1 MSTRSSMHLFFVVM
15 PILLIAGYIAG
26 INMSGAKP
34 VLLWTDALIYLLVLS
49 ISSFV
54 VYASGKEHFLVP
66 WRQVIQHKLGMVS
79 LVFLLTY
86 VVIGLVDSVHFRL
99 QVDNHNITNVV
110 AKDQT
115 EKPSEAVYDGDVLS
129 VLDIILTPIR
139 IQEEKTYSAPFATH
153 LFSKET
159 IEHDNGT
166 RSREFPRL
174 KHGGIHLDDPEKDWA
189 PDISLKIITGSVY
202 GFVFCF
208 LLSVILAIVVARHRK
223 AAFLSTFKS
232 LWNSTKG
239 VPWKLILLTVAFLC
253 ALTGAMVELAPAY
266 HVFGTDKVGQDVF
279 YQTLKSIRTGLVIG
293 TLTTLIM
300 LPFAVLLGIM
310 AGYMKG
316 WVDDVIQYLYTTLSS
331 IPGVLLIAA
340 AVLMMQVY
348 VANHPDLFETDSER
362 ADIRLFFLCVI
373 LGITSWTGLCRML
386 RGEAMKLREVDYVQA
401 SQAFGVSHFRIIWRH
416 IQPNVMHIVL
426 IAVVLDFSGLVL
438 AEAVLSY
445 VGVGV
450 DPSMHSWG
458 NLINGARLEMAR
470 EPLVW
475 WSLLAAF
482 IFMFVLVLSA
492 NLFSDA
498 VRDAF
503 DPRIRKQ

>member
-1 MSTRSSMHLFFVVM
+1 MISRSSMHPLFFVI
-15 PILLIAGYIAG
+15 PFILIAVYLFALFS
-26 INMSGAKP
+26 SGAKP
-34 VLLWTDALIYLLVLS
+34 ILLWTDALIYLLVLA
-49 ISSFV
+49 ISVFV
-54 VYASGKEHFLVP
+54 AYASGKEHFRVP

-79 LVFLLTY
+79 LVFLLVY
-86 VVIGLVDSVHFRL
+86 VVIGLIDSVHFRMP
-99 QVDNHNITNVV
+99 VANENIQNQS
-110 AKDQT
+110 AEQL
-115 EKPSEAVYDGDVLS
+115 YDGDVLS
-129 VLDIILTPIR
+129 VLDIVLTSIR
-139 IQEEKTYSAPFATH
+139 TQEEKTYSAPFSSY

-159 IEHDNGT
+159 IEHEDGT
-166 RSREFPRL
+166 RSRAYPRL
-174 KHGGIHLDDPEKDWA
+174 AFGGQHLHDPEADFAVDVLIKMA
-189 PDISLKIITGSVY
+189 KGTAY
-202 GFVFCF
+202 GIAAWLVFV
-208 LLSVILAIVVARHRK
+208 LVLAVFVARSRK
-223 AAFLSTFKS
+223 ADFSATIKNMLTSS
-232 LWNSTKG
+232 VG
-239 VPWKLILLTVAFLC
+239 VPWSLILYTIGFLFIL
-253 ALTGAMVELAPAY
+253 AGTMIELAPAY
-266 HVFGTDKVGQDVF
+266 HIFGTDKVGEDVF

-348 VANHPDLFETDSER
+348 VANNPDLFETDSER

-401 SQAFGVSHFRIIWRH
+401 SQAFGVSTFQIIWRH
-416 IQPNVMHIVL
+416 IQPNIMHIVL

-450 DPSMHSWG
+450 DPSMYSWG

-482 IFMFVLVLSA
+482 IFMFILVLSA

>member
-1 MSTRSSMHLFFVVM
+1 MKTKTSPRMHPLFFIVPV
-15 PILLIAGYIAG
+15 LLLAAYIMAMV
-26 INMSGAKP
+26 NSEAKA
-34 VLLWTDALIYLLVLS
+34 VLLWTDALVYLLVLS
-49 ISSFV
+49 ISAFV
-54 VYASGKEHFLVP
+54 VYASGKEHFRVP
-66 WRQVIQHKLGMVS
+66 WQQVIQHKLGMVS
-79 LVFLLTY
+79 LVFLLVY
-86 VVIGLVDSVHFRL
+86 VFIGLLDSVHFRL
-99 QVDNHNITNVV
+99 PVNNETT
-110 AKDQT
+110 A
-115 EKPSEAVYDGDVLS
+115 EKSAETVYDGDVLS
-129 VLDIILTPIR
+129 VLDLILTPLR
-139 IQEEKTYSAPFATH
+139 EHEEKTYSAPFATH
-153 LFSKET
+153 LFAKET
-159 IEHDNGT
+159 IEHADGT
-166 RSREFPRL
+166 RSREYPRL
-174 KHGGIHLDDPEKDWA
+174 KYGGSHLQNPEKDYA
-189 PDISLKIITGSVY
+189 KDILIKTSTGFVY
-202 GFVFCF
+202 GI
-208 LLSVILAIVVARHRK
+208 LLWLVLTLVLAFMVTRHRR
-223 AAFLSTFKS
+223 AAFNDTFKS
-232 LWNSTKG
+232 LFASTTG
-239 VPWKLILLTVAFLC
+239 VPWKLILLTVFFLC
-253 ALTGAMVELAPAY
+253 VLAGIMVELAPAY

-310 AGYMKG
+310 AGYFKG
-316 WVDDVIQYLYTTLSS
+316 WIDDVIQYLYTTLSS

-401 SQAFGVSHFRIIWRH
+401 SQAFGVSNFKIIWRH

-470 EPLVW
+470 EPMVW

>member
-1 MSTRSSMHLFFVVM
+1 MISRSKLHPLFFVI
-15 PILLIAGYIAG
+15 PILLILVYIVG
-26 INMSGAKP
+26 IVKTGAMP
-34 VLLWTDALIYLLVLS
+34 VLLWTDALIYLLVLA
-49 ISSFV
+49 ISFFV
-54 VYASGKEHFLVP
+54 AYASGREHYRVQ
-66 WRQVIQHKLGMVS
+66 WRQVIQHKIGMVS
-79 LVFLLTY
+79 LVFLLVY
-86 VVIGLVDSVHFRL
+86 VVIGLIDSVHFRMP
-99 QVDNHNITNVV
+99 VV
-110 AKDQT
+110 T
-115 EKPSEAVYDGDVLS
+115 ENASTQKETLYDGDVLS
-129 VLDIILTPIR
+129 ILDVVLTPIR
-139 IQEEKTYSAPFATH
+139 TQSEKTYSAPFSSYS
-153 LFSKET
+153 FSKET
-159 IEHDNGT
+159 IEHADGT
-166 RSREFPRL
+166 RSREYPRL
-174 KHGGIHLDDPEKDWA
+174 LFGGQHLENPEEDFA
-189 PDISLKIITGSVY
+189 ADVSLKIIKGGAV
-202 GFVFCF
+202 GIAVWLIFVF
-208 LLSVILAIVVARHRK
+208 ILAIFVARSRK
-223 AAFLSTFKS
+223 ASYSPTIKNMLTSSA
-232 LWNSTKG
+232 G
-239 VPWKLILLTVAFLC
+239 VPWSWMLFTVGFLFFL
-253 ALTGAMVELAPAY
+253 AGAMVELAPVY
-266 HVFGTDKVGQDVF
+266 HIFGTDKVGEDVF

-310 AGYMKG
+310 AGFMKG
-316 WVDDVIQYLYTTLSS
+316 WIDDVIQYLYTTLSS

-340 AVLMMQVY
+340 SVLMMQVY
-348 VANHPDLFETDSER
+348 VANNPDLFETDSER

-401 SQAFGVSHFRIIWRH
+401 SQAFGVSTFQIMWRH

-426 IAVVLDFSGLVL
+426 ITVVLDFSGLVL

-450 DPSMHSWG
+450 DPSMYSWG

-482 IFMFVLVLSA
+482 IFMFILVLSA
-492 NLFSDA
+492 NLFADA